1 MGRCAEVLQR
11 IARHLQFDKGQQQE
25 SFLVLLLFVLSLGIF
40 VAAEVPFG
48 APKTLLAVLFV
59 LLLAGSAM
67 LVWREH
73 RLAFLPLV
81 LLFFVLGAFRYT
93 TAVELPSNDISSF
106 ARQEVHVV
114 GRLSEAPRFTEDN
127 EGQVKVRYAID
138 VMSVRVRGEETR
150 AASGGCYIYSR
161 PAEGQTIPDVQI
173 GDVIEASG
181 KVRLPHGYQNPGQLD
196 TELLL
201 RVQGIAA
208 SVAVGKGGVKVTSEA
223 QPTLVMRFH
232 RQIAAIR
239 EHYAASMQNVMPE
252 RDAAAI
258 FAMLFGGYDG
268 IDPQL
273 LIQFTTTG
281 IVHILSV
288 SGSHISLLAAV
299 LAWLGGV
306 LRLPRPVTAVLVV
319 CSITIYTFLAGCV
332 PPVVRSAIMGGLT
345 FFALALGRER
355 DARRLLSIVG
365 LIMLLVWPLL
375 LFHISFQ
382 LSFLATAG
390 LLYLSPRLAQWFQ
403 ERGLPR
409 LLAGSFALSISA
421 QGATLPVIAY
431 YFNQLSISCLL
442 ANLIVVP
449 IVELMIVFGL
459 FAGLVGW
466 LIAPIGKVVFVLDSL
481 LLGLVR
487 ELTRVLA
494 ALPGSMIWV
503 PTPGGAACIAYYAG
517 LGALLQSEER
527 KKAELA
533 FLVARRKP
541 VGAVFVAVLVF
552 LAAAHLAK
560 PNEMAVHFIDVGQGD
575 AALIVTPHG
584 HAFLVDTGGTR
595 DGAFDIGARV
605 DVPYL
610 LHYGVH
616 RVDAIF
622 FSHAHED
629 HAAGAGSI
637 LLNLPVQHLFTASEG
652 REAYAKS
659 MRLSTADPQLAKFT
673 VLRTGDR
680 YTIDGVTI
688 DVIDAPAD
696 GAEKGENG
704 NEACDVV
711 RVSYGGASF
720 LFTGDMAKEQEAQLL
735 DAGRDVAATVL
746 KVGHHGSDTSSSE
759 PFLRAVAPRYGV
771 ISVGY
776 DNSYGHPKQTILD
789 RLASLGI
796 ETLRTDEQG
805 AIVFHTDGERMRV
818 ETYAQTHRN
827 VATRK

>member
-1 MGRCAEVLQR
+1 MDALN
-11 IARHLQFDKGQQQE
+11 HLFQTLANLVRFEKGQQQE

-40 VAAEVPFG
+40 GAAMCETALPM
-48 APKTLLAVLFV
+48 TLLAVAFVV
-59 LLLAGSAM
+59 LLVLSAV

-81 LLFFVLGAFRYT
+81 LLFLVLGAFRYE
-93 TAVELPSNDISSF
+93 TAAKLPANDISSF
-106 ARQEVHVV
+106 ARQEVHVT
-114 GRLSEAPRFTEDN
+114 GRLSEEPRYTEDSD
-127 EGQVKVRYAID
+127 GQIKIRYAID
-138 VMSVRVRGEETR
+138 VTSVRAEGGEQ

-161 PAEGQTIPDVQI
+161 PVEGRAIPDVAI
-173 GDVIEASG
+173 GDVVEASG

-201 RVQGIAA
+201 RVQGITA
-208 SVAVGKGGVKVTSEA
+208 SMAVGKRGVKVTSELR
-223 QPTLVMRFH
+223 PTFAMRFH

-239 EHYAASMQNVMPE
+239 EHYAASMMEVMPQ

-299 LAWLGGV
+299 LAWLGSF
-306 LRLPRPVTAVLVV
+306 LRLPRLVTAAGVIFA
-319 CSITIYTFLAGCV
+319 ITIYTFLAGCV
-332 PPVVRSAIMGGLT
+332 PPVLRSAIMGGLT

-355 DARRLLSIVG
+355 DARRLLLVASIG
-365 LIMLLVWPLL
+365 MLLVWPLL

-390 LLYLSPRLAQWFQ
+390 LLYLAPRLQAWFVDH
-403 ERGLPR
+403 RVPR
-409 LLAGSFALSISA
+409 LLSGSFALTISA

-431 YFNQLSISCLL
+431 YFNQLSLSCLL

-459 FAGLVGW
+459 FAGLIGW
-466 LIAPIGKVVFVLDSL
+466 LVAPLGKLVFALDSL

-494 ALPGSMIWV
+494 ALPGSMVWV
-503 PTPGGAACIAYYAG
+503 PTPGALACALYYAW
-517 LGALLQSEER
+517 LGVLLQPSER
-527 KKAELA
+527 KQALFAFLSAHRKQELA
-533 FLVARRKP
+533 ALA
-541 VGAVFVAVLVF
+541 AVIVF
-552 LAAAHLAK
+552 FAAAHLAR
-560 PNEMAVHFIDVGQGD
+560 PDEMAVHFIDVGQGD
-575 AALIVTPHG
+575 AALVVTPHG

-595 DGAFDIGARV
+595 DGAYDIGARV

-610 LHYGVH
+610 LHVGVH
-616 RVDAIF
+616 KVDAIF
-622 FSHAHED
+622 LSHAHED

-637 LLNLPVQHLFTASEG
+637 LLNLPVQHVFTSSEG

-659 MRLSTADPQLAKFT
+659 MRMSTADKALATFT
-673 VLRTGDR
+673 ALQTSDR
-680 YTIDGVTI
+680 YTIDGVT
-688 DVIDAPAD
+688 VEVVHAPAAVD
-696 GAEKGENG
+696 ETEADG

-711 RVSYGGASF
+711 RVRYGKASF
-720 LFTGDMAKEQEAQLL
+720 LFTGDMTKEQEAQLL
-735 DAGRDVAATVL
+735 AADADVAATVL

-771 ISVGY
+771 ISVGF